1 MDENQLA
8 VYARELGEL
17 YRVEKEKSLALE
29 QALARAQQV
38 ERLREQM
45 VSNIS
50 HELRTP
56 LTPILGWT
64 RVLKA
69 RADQL
74 PPEVLEFVETVDI
87 QASRLHKLI
96 ESLLRV
102 AAIERNE
109 ETIKAG
115 RVNLRAIVEKAS
127 SAAGRKVEIEV
138 EDRARW
144 ATGDPAHFQEIF
156 TQLIDNA
163 VKFSPEDSQ
172 IWVSA
177 TFSEGSLLVR
187 VTDRGQGIPPEDRER
202 VFESFVQ
209 ADGGSTRLYGGA
221 GVGLH
226 ICRQL
231 VQLYGGKMWIED
243 PDGVPIVLVETPDE
257 HPLRRDPR

>member
-1 MDENQLA
+1 MDETQLG

-64 RVLKA
+64 KILRA
-69 RADQL
+69 RSGEL
-74 PPEVLEFVETVDI
+74 PPEVVDFVNTVD
-87 QASRLHKLI
+87 QQGTRLHKLI

-102 AAIERNE
+102 ATIERDE

-115 RVNLRAIVEKAS
+115 RVNLTAILEAAT
-127 SAAGRKVEIEV
+127 SAVGRQIEIQV

-144 ATGDPAHFQEIF
+144 ATGDPAHFQEILM
-156 TQLIDNA
+156 QLVDNA
-163 VKFSPEDSQ
+163 VKFSPAGSP
-172 IWVSA
+172 ISISA
-177 TFSEGSLLVR
+177 RFSEGNLLLR
-187 VTDRGQGIPPEDRER
+187 VTDRGPGISPADRER

-209 ADGGSTRLYGGA
+209 ADGGSTRLHGGT
-221 GVGLH
+221 GVGLY
-226 ICRQL
+226 ICKQL
-231 VQLYGGKMWIED
+231 VHLYGGKIWIED
-243 PDGVPIVLVETPDE
+243 PEGGGTTLAFSIPQ
-257 HPLRRDPR
+257 RRTYDHN

>member
-1 MDENQLA
+1 MDEHQLG

-56 LTPILGWT
+56 LTPILGWVK
-64 RVLKA
+64 VLKG

-74 PPEVLEFVETVDI
+74 PPEFQEFLQTVLT
-87 QASRLHKLI
+87 QGTRLHKLI

-102 AAIERNE
+102 ATIERNE
-109 ETIKAG
+109 EVIKAG
-115 RVNLRAIVEKAS
+115 RVNLTALLEAAS
-127 SAAGRKVEIEV
+127 SKAGREV
-138 EDRARW
+138 QIDVADRARW
-144 ATGDPAHFQEIF
+144 VTGDPAHFNEILM
-156 TQLIDNA
+156 QLLDNA
-163 VKFSPEDSQ
+163 VKFSPEGSP
-172 IWVSA
+172 ISVSA
-177 TFSEGSLLVR
+177 AFSDGNLLVR
-187 VTDRGQGIPPEDRER
+187 VTDRGPGIPPEDRER

-209 ADGGSTRLYGGA
+209 ADGGSTRMHGGT

-226 ICRQL
+226 ICKQL
-231 VQLYGGKMWIED
+231 VQLYGGKIWIED
-243 PDGVPIVLVETPDE
+243 PEGGGSTLAFSIPQ
-257 HPLRRDPR
+257 RRTYDLS